1 MIETLRRKGEPMKD
15 SKVDRRD
22 FLKSAVTLGA
32 AAGAASLL
40 AACGKGGGTLVCTD
54 VAGLSPADAATRT
67 SLQYVDVSAD
77 PTKIC
82 SGCVLYTAGQPN
94 ACGGCQV
101 VKGPINPA
109 GYCASWA

>member
-1 MIETLRRKGEPMKD
+1 MKD

-22 FLKSAVTLGA
+22 FLKSALTLGA

-40 AACGKGGGTLVCTD
+40 AACGKGGGALVCTD
-54 VAGLSPADAATRT
+54 AAGLSPADAATRT

-77 PTKIC
+77 PAKIC

-109 GYCASWA
+109 GYCASWAKKV